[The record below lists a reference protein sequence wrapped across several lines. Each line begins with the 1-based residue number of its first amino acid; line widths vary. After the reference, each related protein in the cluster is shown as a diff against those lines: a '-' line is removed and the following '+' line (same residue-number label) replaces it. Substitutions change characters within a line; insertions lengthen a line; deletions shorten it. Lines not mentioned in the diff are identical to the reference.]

1 MIGWRGKIGLL
12 VPSGNTVIE
21 PEFQAMVPQGV
32 AVYAARMRQTEL
44 TKEAL
49 ISIAEEAK
57 TEIKK
62 LADAGCDLVIYGL
75 TAGTMMFGTD
85 YDKILKKQLFSAG
98 GIDVITVASAVVE
111 ELKFLGMEKICMIT
125 PYTQE
130 VNEREKKFLKDCG
143 ITVTADICMG
153 LNQLKSISNQNPKSL
168 YRLVCEVYKQEVD
181 GIFISCTN
189 LPSLEILDFLTQD
202 FGKPTISSNS
212 ATCDVALRRLG
223 ISHKS

>member
-21 PEFQAMVPQGV
+21 PEFQAMVPLGV
-32 AVYAARMRQTEL
+32 AVYATRIRQTEL

-57 TEIKK
+57 REIKK

-111 ELKFLGMEKICMIT
+111 
-125 PYTQE
+125 
-130 VNEREKKFLKDCG
+130 
-143 ITVTADICMG
+143 
-153 LNQLKSISNQNPKSL
+153 
-168 YRLVCEVYKQEVD
+168 
-181 GIFISCTN
+181 
-189 LPSLEILDFLTQD
+189 
-202 FGKPTISSNS
+202 
-212 ATCDVALRRLG
+212 
-223 ISHKS
+223 

>member
-21 PEFQAMVPQGV
+21 PEFQAMVPLGV
-32 AVYAARMRQTEL
+32 AVYATRIRQTEL

-57 TEIKK
+57 REIKK

-85 YDKILKKQLFSAG
+85 YDKILKKQLCSAG

-111 ELKFLGMEKICMIT
+111 ELKFLGMEKICMVT
-125 PYTQE
+125 PYMQE

-212 ATCDVALRRLG
+212 ATCAVALRRLG